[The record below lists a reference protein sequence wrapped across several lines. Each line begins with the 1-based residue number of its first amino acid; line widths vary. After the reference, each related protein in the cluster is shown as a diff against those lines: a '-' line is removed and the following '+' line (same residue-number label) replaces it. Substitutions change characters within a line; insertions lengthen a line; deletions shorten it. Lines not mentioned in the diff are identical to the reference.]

1 MNNSPKTPK
10 RRKVP
15 ADQDDMLQYKMQDLK
30 VIQKQKFKH
39 MPNKEPAPKEEFFP
53 KKSNTKMGAGLQPVV
68 GSSVKIEEVKNSSR
82 TNTGADNRISRL
94 TSAEEPA
101 EKAPSPKV
109 QEKLIIAPVK

>member
-15 ADQDDMLQYKMQDLK
+15 VDQDDMLQYKMQDLK

-53 KKSNTKMGAGLQPVV
+53 KLNKMGAGLQPVV

-82 TNTGADNRISRL
+82 TNTGADKRISRL
-94 TSAEEPA
+94 ISAEEPA